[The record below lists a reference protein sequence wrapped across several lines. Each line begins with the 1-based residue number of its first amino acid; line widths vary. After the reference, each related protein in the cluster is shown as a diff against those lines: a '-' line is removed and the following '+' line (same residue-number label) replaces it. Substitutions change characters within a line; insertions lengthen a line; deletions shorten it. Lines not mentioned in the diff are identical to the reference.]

1 MEIEHRS
8 PTISEYKKLRSS
20 VGWWP
25 TDEKAIEVAL
35 DKSLFS
41 VVATEKNN
49 TVGIGRIVGDG
60 GLYYYIQDLIV
71 HPELQKNGIGKQL
84 MEELMSFIKS
94 NAKPGSFIG
103 LMSAK
108 GMSKYYE
115 SYGFKARDAD
125 GPGMFKVI
133 K

>member
-20 VGWWP
+20 VGWWSI
-25 TDEKAIEVAL
+25 DEKAIGVAL
-35 DKSLFS
+35 EKSLFS
-41 VVATEKNN
+41 VVATEKDN

-71 HPELQKNGIGKQL
+71 HPEFQKNGIGKRL
-84 MEELMSFIKS
+84 MEELMAFIKI
-94 NAKPGSFIG
+94 NAKPGAFIG

-115 SYGFKARDAD
+115 PYGFEARDVN
-125 GPGMFKVI
+125 GPGMFQVI